1 MSKTPIIVAAV
12 ILAEVLALTAIAFA
26 AKDVPAGGIAV
37 RAGEASVS
45 AKDQSVWD
53 SVTLDRVSIP
63 VDGWVVVRA
72 VDGDSGAPAA
82 VLGYAAVAEGT
93 NVSVVV
99 PVDRTDGLPA
109 AVVVLLAADKGEA
122 GVFEFDAGS
131 GGGMGGGMSAGGASN
146 GSDKPLLADG
156 SPVQASVRITPYG
169 IGNLGDAATL
179 GTAVLSSAGNS
190 VTISGVS
197 APGPSWLVVTVSGVS
212 ESGAGETLGVRAIP
226 TSESR
231 EYTIDLTSPAGAQQL
246 RVSLHAD
253 LGARGV
259 LEFDPGDVM
268 NSPDQMYYT
277 EASYLAVTVSKP

>member
-12 ILAEVLALTAIAFA
+12 IVAEVLALAAIAFA
-26 AKDVPAGGIAV
+26 AKDVPAGCIAV

-45 AKDQSVWD
+45 VKDQNVWD
-53 SVTLDRVSIP
+53 SVTLDRVNIP
-63 VDGWVVVRA
+63 VDGWAVVRA
-72 VDGDSGAPAA
+72 VDETSGAQGV
-82 VLGYAAVAEGT
+82 VLGYAYVAAGE

-99 PVDRTDGLPA
+99 PVDRTDGLPPSI
-109 AVVVLLAADKGEA
+109 VVALAADKGEA
-122 GVFEFDAGS
+122 EVFEFDGGS

-146 GSDKPLLADG
+146 GSDKLLLADG
-156 SPVQASVRITPYG
+156 SPVQTSVRITSYS
-169 IGNLGDAATL
+169 IGNLGGAATL
-179 GTAVLSSAGNS
+179 GTAVLSPAGNS

-197 APGPSWLVVTVSGVS
+197 APGPSWLVVAVVGIS

-231 EYTIDLTSPAGAQQL
+231 EYTIDLTSPADTRQL

>member
-1 MSKTPIIVAAV
+1 MSKTPIIVVAV
-12 ILAEVLALTAIAFA
+12 IVAEILALSAIALA
-26 AKDVPAGGIAV
+26 ARDVPAGGIAV

-45 AKDQSVWD
+45 VKDQNVWD
-53 SVTLDRVSIP
+53 SVTLDRVNIP
-63 VDGWVVVRA
+63 VDGWAIVRA
-72 VDGDSGAPAA
+72 VDESGTPAT
-82 VLGYAAVAEGT
+82 VLGYAYVAAGE

-99 PVDRTDGLPA
+99 PLDRTDGLPP
-109 AVVVLLAADKGEA
+109 AVVVSLAADKGEA
-122 GVFEFDAGS
+122 EVFEFDAGS
-131 GGGMGGGMSAGGASN
+131 AGGMGGGMNAGGASN

-156 SPVQASVRITPYG
+156 SPVQATVNIAPYS
-169 IGNLGDAATL
+169 IGNLGGAATL
-179 GTAVLSSAGNS
+179 GTAVLSPAGDS
-190 VTISGVS
+190 VTVSGVS
-197 APGPSWLVVTVSGVS
+197 APGPSWLVVAVVGVS

-231 EYTIDLTSPAGAQQL
+231 EYTIDLTSPAGASQL

-277 EASYLAVTVSKP
+277 EASYLAVTVSRP